1 MSLLTAGGFGCGLLV
16 PTVIVAAINRALFS
30 MNSGTATITVPIRS
44 EAHDFSVDWGDGT
57 IENFQGSSIL
67 TIAHIY
73 ATSGL
78 KQIEITGDTF
88 PGFFFNNGAYKT
100 HIQSLSE
107 YYSTATDASVAW
119 RGCSSLTS
127 FPQFNFS
134 LVTNAIFAW
143 RGCSSL
149 TSFPQF
155 NFSSVT
161 NASNAW
167 RGCSSLTSFPQLD
180 FSSVTNTSDAWRDC
194 SSLTSF
200 PQLDFSSVTNA
211 SNAWYGCS
219 SLTSFPAN
227 FFDACLCTNFERAFE
242 SSTLDQNSVDNILIS
257 IESNGTSNGTLGIN
271 GGVSAAPSAVGLA
284 AKDALISRG
293 WTVTTN

>member
-180 FSSVTNTSDAWRDC
+180 FSSVTN
-194 SSLTSF
+194 
-200 PQLDFSSVTNA
+200 A